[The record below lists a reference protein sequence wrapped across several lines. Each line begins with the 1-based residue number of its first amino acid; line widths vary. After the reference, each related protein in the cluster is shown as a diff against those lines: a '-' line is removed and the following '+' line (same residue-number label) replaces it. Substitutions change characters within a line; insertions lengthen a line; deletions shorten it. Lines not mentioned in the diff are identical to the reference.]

1 MLRVTVYALA
11 CLASTILAGCAPG
24 SGACGKTTGD
34 THPTA
39 TQPPWQLAV
48 AVNLSAVQ
56 QVMDGFG
63 GAAATAPAFWIHG
76 MQEPQRTDL
85 VNLLFST
92 DVGIGLSILRVEV
105 LSGNHDAANNGSTGG
120 GALQPD
126 INTHEPSEGVWDWE
140 GDKCQVWLM
149 QQAQQRGVSR
159 LMSTVWSAPAW
170 MKTNNDYR
178 AQTPNGTLG
187 YLRADKK
194 QAFADYL
201 ARYVSEYATR
211 FNVTITHVSPT
222 NEPTFAATYQGCLW
236 TAANLTSFIRDY
248 LGPTLNNQSLPPQQ
262 RAVIVAPEVPH
273 WFGESDFDG
282 AIVND
287 SAAAAYVGVL
297 ANHGYTLSVFDSPVE
312 PLEPRP
318 ASMRQWMTEA
328 CELDGSL
335 GTGIYDALGWARN
348 LHRHVMSGTQA
359 WIWWYV
365 SKPGQSFGS
374 ELITQTYRGNVSNF
388 WTLPT
393 RFWMFGHYSR
403 FVRPGYV
410 RVDATPD
417 NSSNV
422 FVSAYSGDESRGRQI
437 VVIAT
442 NNASQEV
449 ALDISIPDLDDA
461 ANFTHYIT
469 NASMSME
476 PQLALLKPIGG
487 VVSVLLPPL
496 SISTLVTIPAPLPP
510 APAADGLVYVSDLP
524 FISSSSGVDSVLPVQ
539 RDRFCDD
546 FGDCQPASFGDD
558 QKYIYAKALS
568 VASVSRVLVHLGGK
582 CSSFSATIGM
592 HSSWVSAAPP
602 ATFSVAGDGIVIYKS
617 ALFQRDTQPQNVTVS
632 VAGVTILTLQV
643 TIDNPASLNKTADA
657 RPLWANASVLCL
669 H

>member
-1 MLRVTVYALA
+1 VYLLA
-11 CLASTILAGCAPG
+11 FLASVAVLGCAPG
-24 SGACGKTTGD
+24 SHAAAGACGKTTGD
-34 THPTA
+34 TSYPTA
-39 TQPPWQLAV
+39 TPPLQLAV

-149 QQAQQRGVSR
+149 QQAQQRGVGR
-159 LMSTVWSAPAW
+159 LLSTVWSAPAW

-178 AQTPNGTLG
+178 AVTPNGTLG

-211 FNVTITHVSPT
+211 FNVTITHISPT
-222 NEPTFAATYQGCLW
+222 NEPTFLATYQGCLW

-248 LGPTLNNQSLPPQQ
+248 LGPTLNNQSLSPKH

-273 WFGESDFDG
+273 WGGETDFDN

-297 ANHGYTLSVFDSPVE
+297 ANHGYSQSVFNSPVE

-318 ASMRQWMTEA
+318 ASMRQWMTEV
-328 CELDGSL
+328 CELGGLL
-335 GTGIYDALGWARN
+335 GDGIYDALGWARN

-374 ELITQTYRGNVSNF
+374 ELITQTYNGNVSNF
-388 WTLPT
+388 YTLPT
-393 RFWMFGHYSR
+393 RIWALGHYSR

-422 FVSAYSGDESRGRQI
+422 FVSAYSGEERSGRQI

-496 SISTLVTIPAPLPP
+496 SISTLVTIPAPIPP
-510 APAADGLVYVSDLP
+510 APAANGLVYVSDLP
-524 FISSSSGVDSVLPVQ
+524 FISASSGVDSVLPVQ
-539 RDRFCDD
+539 RDRSCDA
-546 FGDCQPASFGDD
+546 FGNCQPASFGVD

-582 CSSFSATIGM
+582 CSSFVASIGM
-592 HSSWVSAAPP
+592 HASWVSAAPP
-602 ATFSVAGDGIVIYKS
+602 ATFSVAGDGDVIYKS
-617 ALFQRDTQPQNVTVS
+617 DPFQRDAQPQNVTVS
-632 VAGVTILTLQV
+632 VAGVNILTLQV
-643 TIDNPASLNKTADA
+643 TIDDPASYTKADDA